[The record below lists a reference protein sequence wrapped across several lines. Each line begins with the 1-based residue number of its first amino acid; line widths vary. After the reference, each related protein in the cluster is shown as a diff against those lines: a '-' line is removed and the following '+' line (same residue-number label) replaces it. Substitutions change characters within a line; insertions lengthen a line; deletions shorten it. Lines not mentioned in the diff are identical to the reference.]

1 MHFSNIFCLFQS
13 GTVTRGNPKAERAEV
28 ILGLLL
34 AYGGDF
40 RSPCEHLE
48 SSWSHFECL
57 KVRFRE
63 TFIFPIDFNDF
74 INYGVNSELL
84 LHHFGVSLGSL
95 LAYEGYF
102 EPLWGHFGSTLG
114 SLVHPDGPI
123 NRKYTFFP
131 LFCTATRE
139 ESSDPPSRGH
149 FGVTSGL
156 WR

>member
-1 MHFSNIFCLFQS
+1 M
-13 GTVTRGNPKAERAEV
+13 
-28 ILGLLL
+28 GLLL

-95 LAYEGYF
+95 LVYEGHF
-102 EPLWGHFGSTLG
+102 EPLWGHFGSTLE
-114 SLVHPDGPI
+114 SLVRPDGPI

-131 LFCTATRE
+131 RIFPFQEGHGDAGGVFR
-139 ESSDPPSRGH
+139 PSEPRSFWGCFWLMAVTLGH
-149 FGVTSGL
+149 PAITWNHRGVTLSV
-156 WR
+156 